1 MPRLRQNE
9 ERDSMKDLLAE
20 INAQCGRYGYRTQQS
35 LADALGVSQPTA
47 GSYLRNPESIQMG
60 KLRAIVKLLR
70 PDPIVVLKALGY
82 SSKDLQKLRNGAD
95 NT

>member
-1 MPRLRQNE
+1 MPRIRQKADE
-9 ERDSMKDLLAE
+9 YSMEDFVAE

-47 GSYLRNPESIQMG
+47 GSYLRHPESIQLG

-82 SSKDLQKLRNGAD
+82 TTKDIRQLHERRK
-95 NT
+95 